1 MIKKLLKNIL
11 FVPDKISRKISNVL
25 IKIILVLGV
34 IIVWFNT
41 NADAKLL
48 RQLSEFSMTVVLAIL
63 ALGIS
68 VLQTECVQK
77 KSMEMYLKYIFSMFN
92 PILVIVLGFL
102 ISMVSMEGEC
112 VLIKA
117 WINIMLLVL
126 LNAISNSLKYFV
138 FVFNIKD

>member
-11 FVPDKISRKISNVL
+11 FIPDKISRKISKVL
-25 IKIILVLGV
+25 IKIIFILGV

-92 PILVIVLGFL
+92 PVLVIVLGFL

-112 VLIKA
+112 ILIKV
-117 WINIMLLVL
+117 WITIMLLVL
-126 LNAISNSLKYFV
+126 LNAITNSLKYFV
-138 FVFNIKD
+138 FVFDIKD